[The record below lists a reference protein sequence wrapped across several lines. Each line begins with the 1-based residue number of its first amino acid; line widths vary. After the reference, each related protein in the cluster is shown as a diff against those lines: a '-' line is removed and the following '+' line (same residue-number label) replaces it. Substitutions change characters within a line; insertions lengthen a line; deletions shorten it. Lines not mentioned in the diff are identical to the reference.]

1 MNQISFVIPCYNEAG
16 NIKLLYEEMHRVFD
30 PEKIPFDLVL
40 VNDGSKDGTKAEM
53 RALYEDENVHDVKAV
68 HFSRNFGKEAAIFAG
83 LQHADGD
90 YVCVID
96 ADLQQPPEVALEMYH
111 KLESDPELDTVA
123 AYQEDRKESGL
134 LRFFKKTF
142 YKLINKMSEVEFKAA
157 ASDFRMFR
165 RTVLDAILSMREYSR
180 FSKGIFAFVGFETDY
195 IPYVARE
202 RANGTSKWSF
212 MKLFRYAIEGI
223 VGYSV
228 APLRFATYTGAFFT
242 AASFVFLIVLLILTL
257 CKVAFSAVLPVI
269 GVICLVGGIQMIF
282 IGILGEYLLRTYLQS
297 KDRPV
302 YIVKELWEKN

>member
-1 MNQISFVIPCYNEAG
+1 MKQISFVIPCYNEAG

-30 PEKIPFDLVL
+30 PERIPFDLVL

-53 RALYEDENVHDVKAV
+53 RSLYESENVHDVKAV

-96 ADLQQPPEVALEMYH
+96 ADLQQPPEVALEMYQ
-111 KLESDPELDTVA
+111 KLEADPELDTVA
-123 AYQEDRKESGL
+123 AYQENRKESGL

-165 RTVLDAILSMREYSR
+165 RTVLEAILSMREYSR
-180 FSKGIFAFVGFETDY
+180 FSKGIFAFVGFEAAY

-228 APLRFATYTGAFFT
+228 APLRFATYTGVFF
-242 AASFVFLIVLLILTL
+242 AGASFVFLIVLLILAL
-257 CKVAFSAVLPVI
+257 CKAAFSAALPVI
-269 GVICLVGGIQMIF
+269 GVIGLVSGLQMMF
-282 IGILGEYLLRTYLQS
+282 IGILGEYLLRTYLQV
-297 KDRPV
+297 KNRPV